1 MDFKTEG
8 PGFPLSIKRTYNS
21 RSLYNGF
28 FGFGWCSNL
37 ETRLSELPDGSIKV
51 VECGGGMEIFYHLK
65 NKVPNVSLYVNSI
78 LKEIKKRKVRMSSKA
93 LKKLE
98 EDLFQSQTLR
108 ADFLK
113 ALDLKG
119 QAKKGF
125 QILC

>member
-1 MDFKTEG
+1 MAEAWRF
-8 PGFPLSIKRTYNS
+8 
-21 RSLYNGF
+21 
-28 FGFGWCSNL
+28 
-37 ETRLSELPDGSIKV
+37 
-51 VECGGGMEIFYHLK
+51 FYHLK
-65 NKVPNVSLYVNSI
+65 NKVPDVNLYVNSI
-78 LKEIKKRKVRMSSKA
+78 LKELKKRKVRMSDKA

-119 QAKKGF
+119 QAKKGA